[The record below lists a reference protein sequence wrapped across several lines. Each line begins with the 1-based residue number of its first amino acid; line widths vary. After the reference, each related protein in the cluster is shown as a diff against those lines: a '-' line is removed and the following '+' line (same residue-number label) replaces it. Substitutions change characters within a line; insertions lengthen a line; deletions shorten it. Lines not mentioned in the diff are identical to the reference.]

1 MSMRRQIALRLP
13 GGVSW
18 RIDRRVPALALILAL
33 CLSAASLI
41 GLMQGE
47 FATPA
52 GSVMRILAGLS
63 GADDE
68 VGFVV
73 RELRLPR
80 TLLAIL
86 VGAALALSGALMQ
99 SLTRNPLADPGII
112 GINSGAALAA
122 VVIIVAWRGAPIW
135 LLPLAAFGG
144 AIATAA
150 FIYAFAW
157 RGGIAPLRLILVGIG
172 VAALLGSFTALLTS
186 FGEVTDVQRAFVWL
200 SGSLYGRG
208 WGEVWLLAAWMLVL
222 APLAWLMAGTL
233 DTLTLGDDSAV
244 ALGLRL
250 ELARGLLIVVSAA
263 LAAAA
268 VAAAG
273 TLGFVGL
280 VAPHFARR
288 LVGPMHLGLLPIA
301 ALLGGLLVLLADLAG
316 RTIIAPAQ
324 LPAGLLTAILGAPYF
339 MVLLWTRAN
348 A

>member
-1 MSMRRQIALRLP
+1 MVAIRLP
-13 GGVSW
+13 GGLAW
-18 RIDRRVPALALILAL
+18 RIDSRVPALALVLAL
-33 CLSAASLI
+33 CLLAASLV

-47 FATPA
+47 FATEPGA
-52 GSVMRILAGLS
+52 VLRILAGMA
-63 GADDE
+63 GAGDE
-68 VGFVV
+68 AAFVV
-73 RELRLPR
+73 REFRLPR
-80 TLLAIL
+80 VLLAIL

-112 GINSGAALAA
+112 GINGGAALAA
-122 VVIIVAWRGAPIW
+122 VAIIVLVRDAPGW
-135 LLPLAAFGG
+135 VLPAAAFGG
-144 AIATAA
+144 AIATAT
-150 FIYAFAW
+150 FIYVFAW

-208 WGEVWLLAAWMLVL
+208 WAEVRLLATWLLVL
-222 APLAWLMAGTL
+222 APLAWLMAQSL
-233 DTLTLGDDSAV
+233 DTLTLGDDSAA

-250 ELARGLLIVVSAA
+250 ELCRGLMIVVSAA

-268 VAAAG
+268 VSAAG

-280 VAPHFARR
+280 VAPHLARR
-288 LVGPMHLGLLPIA
+288 LVGPMHRGLLPAA

-316 RTIIAPAQ
+316 RTIVAPAQ

-339 MVLLWTRAN
+339 MWLLWTRTN

>member
-1 MSMRRQIALRLP
+1 MSVRRTVAIRLP
-13 GGVSW
+13 GGLAR
-18 RIDRRVPALALILAL
+18 RIDHRVPPLVAALALGLAAI
-33 CLSAASLI
+33 SI
-41 GLMQGE
+41 FGLAQGE
-47 FATPA
+47 YPTSPGA
-52 GSVMRILAGLS
+52 VLRILLGIPEADEDAGL
-63 GADDE
+63 
-68 VGFVV
+68 VI
-73 RELRLPR
+73 REFRLPR

-99 SLTRNPLADPGII
+99 ALTRNPLADPGII

-122 VVIIVAWRGAPIW
+122 VATIVVFRDAPVW
-135 LLPLAAFGG
+135 TLPFAAFGG

-150 FIYAFAW
+150 FIYIFAW

-172 VAALLGSFTALLTS
+172 VAALLGSGTALLTTL
-186 FGEVTDVQRAFVWL
+186 GEVTDVQRALIWL

-208 WGEVWLLAAWMLVL
+208 WEEVRLLAAWVLVL
-222 APLAWLMAGTL
+222 APLACLLAGTL

-244 ALGLRL
+244 ALGLPL
-250 ELARGLLIVVSAA
+250 EPARGLLIVVSAA

-268 VAAAG
+268 VSAAG

-280 VAPHFARR
+280 VAPHLARR
-288 LVGPMHLGLLPIA
+288 LVGPMHRGLLPVA

-316 RTIIAPAQ
+316 RTIVAPAQ

-339 MVLLWTRAN
+339 MWLLWTRAS